1 MSLEKALHLADQG
14 YPVFPVRGKRPVVR
28 EWQKRATTD
37 PSRVERLWNDAPG
50 ADGVGIATGDGLVVI
65 DLDVKGGTDGVQSF
79 TDWAAEH
86 GLEWTSTTRTAS
98 GGAHVYLRATEA
110 YRNRAGM
117 LPGVDVR
124 ADGGY
129 VVAYDAVPPLTD
141 LPQLTEP
148 LARLLPSRSEKDDQG
163 AAARAIGPAG
173 VATAFDFEVMRMQ
186 SAQDGERNHVLN
198 ATAYNLGQLVGDHLD
213 EDEVREALTHAAL
226 EAGLEPDEITTTLES
241 GLNDGMRNPRTVVD
255 QQPVEPGAWTP
266 VNIAEVLAGGLE
278 SPEPAFLTRTDGQC
292 LLYPGLTHSISG
304 ESGSGKSW
312 LAQWATAEAI
322 HADHRTLYLDY
333 EASAGQVVHRLL
345 TLGCTPEQLT
355 AQLVYVNPDDAPQG
369 VEFAA
374 LLDGQ
379 YGLAVVDGVTEAL
392 GISGIVGESLTNN
405 NDAVTRWHKLL
416 PKRIATETGA
426 AVVQVDHVTKA
437 KDSRGA
443 YALGGQAKRASL
455 TGASYIVQPRQSF
468 GQGRSGSFDLFVGK
482 DRPGAVLAGD
492 GEDTTSGRR
501 VACVEVHSTGD
512 RVRLELKPHSGSTRD
527 ARLDDMKAT
536 ITAFLGS
543 LGPEHQGAGVNLI
556 RKGVEGRTGLKDQAL
571 KELVADGHVIRE
583 PRGQSMLHRLGRPYT
598 EFEELL

>member
-1 MSLEKALHLADQG
+1 MSLDKALHLANQG
-14 YPVFPVRGKRPVVR
+14 YRVFPVREDKAPLVKRWP
-28 EWQKRATTD
+28 ERATTD
-37 PSRVERLWNDAPG
+37 PEKVRAMWAKDLDA
-50 ADGVGIATGDGLVVI
+50 GVGIATGDGLVVV

-86 GLEWTSTTRTAS
+86 GLEWTSTTRTTS

-141 LPQLTEP
+141 LPQITEP
-148 LARLLPSRSEKDDQG
+148 LARLLPSRSEKDSQ
-163 AAARAIGPAG
+163 ASAREIGPAG
-173 VATAFDFEVMRMQ
+173 VATAFDFEVMRMR

-213 EDEVREALTHAAL
+213 ADEVREALTDAAL
-226 EAGLEPDEITTTLES
+226 EAGLEPDEIMTTLES

-255 QQPVEPGAWTP
+255 QQSVEPGAWTP

-322 HADHRTLYLDY
+322 HAGHRVLYLDY
-333 EASAGQVVHRLL
+333 EASAGQVVHRLV
-345 TLGCTPEQLT
+345 TLGCTASQLT
-355 AQLVYVNPDDAPQG
+355 ARLVYVNPDDAPQG
-369 VEFAA
+369 TEFAA

-392 GISGIVGESLTNN
+392 GLSGIVGESLTNN
-405 NDAVTRWHKLL
+405 NDAVTRWHKML

-426 AVVQVDHVTKA
+426 AVVQIDHVTKA

-455 TGASYIVQPRQSF
+455 TGASYIVQPRESF

-501 VACVEVHSTGD
+501 VARVEVHSTGD

-536 ITAFLGS
+536 ITTFLGS
-543 LGPEHQGAGVNLI
+543 LGPEHPGAGVNLI
-556 RKGVEGRTGLKDQAL
+556 RKGVEGRTALKDQAL